1 VFLWGIH
8 VGPCLSLRK
17 VQHFQERF
25 SADTSSQSETARD
38 DETMVS
44 RRVNSIIPKSTSG
57 GWSIASSLAL
67 LGFALATHYLF
78 PTTEEHSAQAP
89 GTRSPSSH
97 GEALEADGRGRQ
109 ARAPSEIPPLGW
121 KDILLRVYA
130 NISKHRV
137 LALAAGMTY
146 YSILAIFPAIA
157 ALVAVY
163 GLFSDPS
170 TIARHLDQLGG
181 FLPGG
186 AIEVAREQL
195 TLVASKGSHS
205 LGITFLIGLGVSL
218 WSANAAMKS
227 LFDTLN
233 IVHGEEEK
241 RGFLKLNAISLCFTI
256 GAVLF
261 VVGALG
267 SIVVIPVILDYVG
280 LSSAGDLLLRL
291 GRWPVMYLI
300 LTIALGIIYRYGPSR
315 ETAKWRWI
323 TWGSAIAALLW
334 LAVSGLFSWYAS
346 NFGKFN
352 ETYGSLGA
360 VIGFMTWLW
369 ISAIVILLGAE
380 IDAEMEHQTA
390 RDTTTGEP
398 KPLGLPR
405 ARMADT
411 VGARRGKLN

>member
-1 VFLWGIH
+1 VSTIGE
-8 VGPCLSLRK
+8 SM
-17 VQHFQERF
+17 
-25 SADTSSQSETARD
+25 A
-38 DETMVS
+38 S
-44 RRVNSIIPKSTSG
+44 RRAASDVSGPSG
-57 GWSIASSLAL
+57 GLAVASLLAL
-67 LGFALATHYLF
+67 LGVALASEYLF
-78 PTTEEHSAQAP
+78 PRTDESSNESRPARSGSADKQDAIC
-89 GTRSPSSH
+89 GDDH
-97 GEALEADGRGRQ
+97 GRHAAT
-109 ARAPSEIPPLGW
+109 PSEIPARGW
-121 KDILLRVYA
+121 KDILLRAYA
-130 NISKHRV
+130 NISKHRI

-195 TLVASKGSHS
+195 TRVASKGSQT
-205 LGITFLIGLGVSL
+205 LGLTFLIGLGTSL

-241 RGFLKLNAISLCFTI
+241 RSFVKLNAMSLGFTI
-256 GAVLF
+256 GGVLF
-261 VVGALG
+261 VAAAL
-267 SIVVIPVILDYVG
+267 SAIVVIPVVLNYVG
-280 LSSAGDLLLRL
+280 LSSAGELLVRI
-291 GRWPVMYLI
+291 GRWPAMYLV
-300 LTIALGIIYRYGPSR
+300 LTFALAVIYRYGPSR
-315 ETAKWRWI
+315 ETARWRWI
-323 TWGSAIAALLW
+323 TWGSAMAALLW
-334 LAVSGLFSWYAS
+334 LAVSGLFSWYAA

-360 VIGFMTWLW
+360 IIGFMTWLW

-390 RDTTTGEP
+390 RDTTTGSP
-398 KPLGLPR
+398 KPLGVR
-405 ARMADT
+405 GARVADT
-411 VGARRGKLN
+411 VGAAQG